1 MASLVKYEERRLLV
15 SDVIS
20 TMNEDGFGCLMPPY
34 CLELL
39 ISSISRLSE
48 CFVRIDTLASVKA

>member
-1 MASLVKYEERRLLV
+1 MTSLVKYEESRQLV
-15 SDVIS
+15 SDIIS
-20 TMNEDGFGCLMPPY
+20 RMNEDEFGCLMPPY

-39 ISSISRLSE
+39 ISSIRRISE